1 MEEQVSVVVTVR
13 NEARHLPHLL
23 DSLVPQRNVREVI
36 LVDAASTDRTVEV
49 AEGYRG
55 LLPGLHVVSTPCRRG
70 QGRNIGAGLAT
81 GDLLAFTDGDCIVN
95 PFWTERLS
103 AAWGGRPDRV
113 VAGHTIVTGF
123 WSFARLDRVELPHLG
138 QDTTW
143 PSCNLAYPRQL
154 FERVGGFDPAFVT
167 AEDIDLNF
175 RAVAAGAHIAHAPDA
190 IVYARARDSVGGFL
204 RQAYWNG
211 YGRKQLTQKHG
222 SLWQEYRLGRMARLQ
237 GASAWG
243 TLRMGA
249 GLVGYLGAKL
259 GRKPPR

>member
-1 MEEQVSVVVTVR
+1 VEEQVSVVVTVR

-55 LLPGLHVVSTPCRRG
+55 LLPGLHIVSTPCRRG

-175 RAVAAGAHIAHAPDA
+175 RAVAAGAHIAHAPEA

-222 SLWQEYRLGRMARLQ
+222 SLWQEYRLGRMARVQ

-259 GRKPPR
+259 GRKPPG